1 MSKPSQKEKFIR
13 EIERR
18 IISGELVCGDRLP
31 TERELVE
38 ELNMSRTVVHSGLG
52 ELAALGFIK
61 TKPRKGY
68 LVTDYRTE
76 GTLSVLE
83 SIMHYN
89 GGNLAPDLLNGLMQ
103 SRRLIELET
112 ASLAAEKRTGNDLKV
127 LEDILRAERESTAR
141 EERFELDFSFHHT
154 VAVASKNPLYPLI
167 LKSFEPLQ
175 KQLIESFYSIIADPL
190 SVTVRHER
198 LFDAIKESDARMSS
212 EIMAE
217 ILEHGEKI
225 LKEAVES

>member
-1 MSKPSQKEKFIR
+1 MSKVSRKEKFIR

-18 IISGELVCGDRLP
+18 IISGELVCGGRLP
-31 TERELVE
+31 AERELVE
-38 ELNMSRTVVHSGLG
+38 ELNISRTVVHAGLG
-52 ELAALGFIK
+52 ELAALGFIT

-68 LVTDYRTE
+68 IVTDYRTE

-89 GGNLAPDLLNGLMQ
+89 GGNLAPDLLDALIQ
-103 SRRLIELET
+103 SRRLIEVET
-112 ASLAAEKRTGNDLKV
+112 ASLAAKKRTEDDIEF
-127 LEDILRAERESTAR
+127 LERILREECESTVR
-141 EERFELDFSFHHT
+141 EERCELDFSFHHT

-175 KQLIESFYSIIADPL
+175 KTLIETFYSTIPDPR
-190 SVTVRHER
+190 SVAVRHEK
-198 LFDAIKESDARMSS
+198 LIDAIKAGDARMSS
-212 EIMAE
+212 EIMSE

-225 LKEAVES
+225 LKEAGKS